1 MNARMKNLMG
11 KAIMPAAT
19 VAFAAAGMAPA
30 GAQVQDAAVLNILR
44 ECGKIDDPTSRLA
57 CYDNNIRSGGAPG
70 QPAVPGRSGP
80 VQGGGAV
87 VSSAPGGF
95 GGSSVRTPDRFL
107 SSEERGQ
114 GPEQIRARIVDARE
128 REPGMWL
135 VTIEGDAQWVFT
147 DSVPRSFRTPR
158 KGALVEIQR
167 ASMGSFLMIVD
178 GQSGVRV
185 RRIK

>member
-11 KAIMPAAT
+11 RTILPAAT
-19 VAFAAAGMAPA
+19 VAFAAVGIAPA
-30 GAQVQDAAVLNILR
+30 AAQVEDAAILNIMR
-44 ECGKIDDPTSRLA
+44 ECGKINDPTSRLA
-57 CYDNNIRSGGAPG
+57 CYDNNIRTVGQ

-87 VSSAPGGF
+87 VSSTPGGF

-107 SSEERGQ
+107 GSEERGQ
-114 GPEQIRARIVDARE
+114 GPEQIRARIIDARE